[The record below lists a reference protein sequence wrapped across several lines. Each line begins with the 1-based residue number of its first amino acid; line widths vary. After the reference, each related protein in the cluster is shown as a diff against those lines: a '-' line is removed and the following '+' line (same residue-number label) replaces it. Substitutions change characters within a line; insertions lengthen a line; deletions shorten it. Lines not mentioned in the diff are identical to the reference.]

1 MTGKDKLILVDIFD
15 NATGSA
21 SKNEIHR
28 KGLLHRAFSVFV
40 VHDGKMLL
48 QKRNTEKYHSGGLW
62 TNACCSHPREGEDLA
77 LAVSRRLK
85 EELGTAFPVNE
96 VFDFVYRA
104 QFGNGITEYE
114 YDHVFVADYAGKVYP
129 NAEEIDEMKWVSF
142 SELSRELVLSP
153 EHFTAWFIIAA
164 PKVLKQ
170 MQGNYPPLSHQ

>member
-1 MTGKDKLILVDIFD
+1 M
-15 NATGSA
+15 
-21 SKNEIHR
+21 
-28 KGLLHRAFSVFV
+28 FV

-62 TNACCSHPREGEDLA
+62 TNACCSHPREGEDLE